1 MAAVVGAEAFKTG
14 METGLIPNSHVAPGT
29 PPQPHSTANVAAKPS
44 NCAAL
49 GMARARPIAFLRH
62 LDNVAAHT
70 CRRRS
75 RRRLRED
82 GRVQCHPQRP
92 SSLLSF
98 NYVASW
104 VARARRR
111 RRQRRGRPYSGCF
124 GTSYPHRGKPVCTHN
139 EANYEKSAE
148 EGQFGTR
155 RLSLLHCG
163 QRAN

>member
-70 CRRRS
+70 CA
-75 RRRLRED
+75 ED
-82 GRVQCHPQRP
+82 GHDGGCAKMAV
-92 SSLLSF
+92 SSVIHSGPR
-98 NYVASW
+98 AS
-104 VARARRR
+104 
-111 RRQRRGRPYSGCF
+111 
-124 GTSYPHRGKPVCTHN
+124 
-139 EANYEKSAE
+139 
-148 EGQFGTR
+148 
-155 RLSLLHCG
+155 
-163 QRAN
+163 